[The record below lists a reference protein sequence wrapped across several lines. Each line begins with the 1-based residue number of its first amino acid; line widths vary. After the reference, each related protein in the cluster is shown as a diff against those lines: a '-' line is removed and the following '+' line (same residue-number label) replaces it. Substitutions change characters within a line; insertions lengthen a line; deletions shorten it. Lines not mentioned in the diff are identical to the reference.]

1 MRISK
6 FYNPKDRMNFIAS
19 VIKEKRKKLGYSIK
33 ETALIANLPVTVIE
47 KAEQGTRTVSF
58 EEYIIIFIVLDIIK
72 PDFFHNFTTALCL
85 FVVPFS
91 FLYEKKSSLLHTV
104 QKGHTSIFSTFKPAS
119 ISCLLFIPFKSTNIE
134 P

>member
-58 EEYIIIFIVLDIIK
+58 EKYIIIFIVLDIIK
-72 PDFFHNFTTALCL
+72 PDFF
-85 FVVPFS
+85 S
-91 FLYEKKSSLLHTV
+91 
-104 QKGHTSIFSTFKPAS
+104 
-119 ISCLLFIPFKSTNIE
+119 
-134 P
+134 